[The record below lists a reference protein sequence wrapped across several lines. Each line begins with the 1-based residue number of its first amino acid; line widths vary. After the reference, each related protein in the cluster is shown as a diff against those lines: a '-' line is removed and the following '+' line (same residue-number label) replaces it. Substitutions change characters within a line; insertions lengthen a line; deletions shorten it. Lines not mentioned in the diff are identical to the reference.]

1 MLLIKMLMSLKMKMM
16 ALLSTKLLQTAIF
29 LSAVNDAL
37 EHIRPSATPFQ
48 YTLLGKQRPF
58 HTFRTTFSA
67 GQMWIYEAPSLI
79 PTHPLVKWQD
89 TAGKTTPIRVIT
101 LKDRAICS
109 YLRNESDSCWL
120 IKRRGVNILR
130 GLWFIMQQRK
140 KKEKKK
146 GQFICQTIYENGSFW

>member
-1 MLLIKMLMSLKMKMM
+1 MLMSLRMKMM
-16 ALLSTKLLQTAIF
+16 TPLSTKLLQTAIF
-29 LSAVNDAL
+29 PSTINDAL
-37 EHIRPSATPFQ
+37 EHIQPPSTPFQ

-58 HTFRTTFSA
+58 HTFRTTFSV
-67 GQMWIYEAPSLI
+67 GQMWIYGAPSLI
-79 PTHPLVKWQD
+79 PTQPLVKWQD

-101 LKDRAICS
+101 LKDRTICS

-130 GLWFIMQQRK
+130 GLWFIIQHR
-140 KKEKKK
+140 KK